1 MPVWSGAAG
10 VSVTSVRSGLVWIV
24 IAAAGAA
31 QSARVQTIWRLEASS
46 GATGL
51 VNPSVMKAPE
61 TPKLAASGAGG
72 GAGSVAGV
80 SVGAMLSSAVWIWL
94 TRARLPAWS
103 FAQT

>member
-51 VNPSVMKAPE
+51 VNPSVMKAPA

-72 GAGSVAGV
+72 GSVAGV
-80 SVGAMLSSAVWIWL
+80 SVGAMLSSAVWVWL
-94 TRARLPAWS
+94 TRAGLPAWS